1 MDELLSLARALRPA
15 ALDDHGLVPALESQL
30 SAFRERTGIAARLT
44 TDGDPAALDEEEQT
58 ALYRVTQEALV
69 NAGRHGGA
77 THVEVELAAGGR
89 GAELHVRDDG
99 SGFDPA
105 ISRAGGRGL
114 GLEGMAE
121 RARLVGG
128 ELDVRSAPGAGTEVT
143 LRLP

>member
-30 SAFRERTGIAARLT
+30 AAFRERTGIQAQLT
-44 TDGDPAALDEEEQT
+44 TGGDPASLDEERQT
-58 ALYRVTQEALV
+58 AVYRVTQEALV

-77 THVEVELAAGGR
+77 TRVEVELAAEAGR
-89 GAELHVRDDG
+89 AELHVRDDG
-99 SGFDPA
+99 RGFEPA
-105 ISRAGGRGL
+105 ATRAAGSGL

-128 ELDVRSAPGAGTEVT
+128 ALDVRSAPGAGTEVT
-143 LRLP
+143 LRLS